1 MDFNSKTGDADTL
14 ASSCVVVAVS
24 SPRHLLPAAECL
36 DKASHG
42 QISTLIKQ
50 GDISTDCGKTTLILN
65 PAGQVKAKRILIV
78 GCGKDKTLSPQAFN
92 KIASAA
98 TNAVQN
104 SGATDA
110 ASWLTEIDVEDRDTR
125 WKAQQ
130 IASVG
135 EDSVYRFDE
144 LKSDAKPPKHPLRRL
159 SIVGSHRDEL
169 AVIRKGIRAGAAIA
183 HGMHLARTLGD
194 RPGNYC
200 TPSDLANQAKALKK
214 EFPSLK
220 VQVLDE
226 KSMEKLGMG
235 ALLSVSRGS
244 HEPAKLIVMQ
254 YSGGKKNDKPVVLV
268 GKGVTFD
275 SGGISIKPGAAMDE
289 MKYDM
294 CGAASVFGTVAAVAE
309 MKLPVNLVGIV
320 PSTENLPDGLATKPG
335 DIVTSMSGQTIE
347 VLNTDAEGRLILC
360 DALSYAKKFKP
371 DVVIDIATLTGACVI
386 ALGKHATGLF
396 SNDQPLAD
404 ALLAAGQTTGDRA
417 WQMPLWD
424 EYDEQLSSNFADMA
438 NIGGRDAGSIT
449 AACFL
454 SRYTKDYRWAH
465 LDIAGVAWKSGKD
478 KGATGRP
485 VPLLTQFLMARIDD
499 AS

>member
-1 MDFNSKTGDADTL
+1 MDFNTKIGDADRL
-14 ASSCVVVAVS
+14 ASGCVVVAVS
-24 SPRHLLPAAECL
+24 SPRRLSPAATCL
-36 DKASHG
+36 DKASKG

-50 GDISTDCGKTTLILN
+50 NDIDTGCGKTTLILN
-65 PAGQVKAKRILIV
+65 PAGSVKAKRILIV

-98 TNAVQN
+98 AKTLQG
-104 SGATDA
+104 SGTTDA
-110 ASWLTEIDVEDRDTR
+110 ASWLTEIAVDNRDTL

-130 IASVG
+130 IATAS
-135 EDSVYRFDE
+135 EDAVYCFDE
-144 LKSDAKPPKHPLRRL
+144 LKSDAKPAKHPLKRL
-159 SIVGSHRDEL
+159 TVASASREDLDGLR
-169 AVIRKGIRAGAAIA
+169 AGIRAGAAIA
-183 HGMHLARTLGD
+183 HGMNLARTLGN
-194 RPGNYC
+194 RPGNHC
-200 TPSDLANQAKALKK
+200 TPSDLANQAKTLKK

-220 VQVLDE
+220 VQVLEE
-226 KSMEKLGMG
+226 KDMDKLGMG

-244 HEPAKLIVMQ
+244 REPAKLIVMQ
-254 YSGGKKNDKPVVLV
+254 HNGGKKTDKPVVLV

-289 MKYDM
+289 MKFDM

-309 MKLPVNLVGIV
+309 MKLPINLVGIV
-320 PSTENLPDGLATKPG
+320 PSTENMPDGLATKPG

-347 VLNTDAEGRLILC
+347 VLNTDAEGRMILC
-360 DALSYAKKFKP
+360 DALTYAKKFKP
-371 DVVIDIATLTGACVI
+371 DVVVDIATLTGACVI

-404 ALLAAGQTTGDRA
+404 DLLAAGQTTGDRA

-424 EYDEQLSSNFADMA
+424 EYDEQLKSNFADMA

-465 LDIAGVAWKSGKD
+465 LDIAGVAWKSGGA

-485 VPLLTQFLMARIDD
+485 VPLLTEFLMARADD

>member
-1 MDFNSKTGDADTL
+1 MDFNTKTGDADTL
-14 ASSCVVVAVS
+14 ASGCVVVAVS
-24 SPRHLLPAAECL
+24 SPRRLSPAAARL
-36 DKASHG
+36 DKASSG
-42 QISTLIKQ
+42 QISALLKQ
-50 GDISTDCGKTTLILN
+50 GDIDSGCGKTTLILN
-65 PAGQVKAKRILIV
+65 PAGRVKAKRILVV
-78 GCGKDKTLSPQAFN
+78 GCGKSKTLSPQAFS

-98 TNAVQN
+98 AKTLQG

-110 ASWLTEIDVEDRDTR
+110 ASWLTEVAVEDRDTQ

-130 IASVG
+130 IATAS
-135 EDSVYRFDE
+135 EDAVYRFDE
-144 LKSDAKPPKHPLRRL
+144 LKSEAKPSRHPLKRL
-159 SIVGSHRDEL
+159 TVASASREDL
-169 AVIRKGIRAGAAIA
+169 ATIRAGIRAGASIA
-183 HGMHLARTLGD
+183 RGMNLARTLGN
-194 RPGNYC
+194 RPGNHC
-200 TPSDLANQAKALKK
+200 TPSDLADQAKALKK

-220 VQVLDE
+220 VQVLEE
-226 KSMEKLGMG
+226 KDMEKLGMG

-244 HEPAKLIVMQ
+244 REPAKLIIMQ
-254 YSGGKKNDKPVVLV
+254 HSGGKKGAKPAVLV

-289 MKYDM
+289 MKFDM

-309 MKLPVNLVGIV
+309 MKLPINLVGIV
-320 PSTENLPDGLATKPG
+320 PATENMPDGLATKPG

-347 VLNTDAEGRLILC
+347 VLNTDAEGRMILC
-360 DALSYAKKFKP
+360 DALTYAEKFKP

-404 ALLAAGQTTGDRA
+404 KLLAAGQTTGDRA

-424 EYDEQLSSNFADMA
+424 EYDEQLKSNFADMA

-454 SRYTKDYRWAH
+454 SRYTKGYRWAH
-465 LDIAGVAWKSGKD
+465 LDIAGVAWKSGGA

-485 VPLLTQFLMARIDD
+485 VPLLTEFLMARIDD